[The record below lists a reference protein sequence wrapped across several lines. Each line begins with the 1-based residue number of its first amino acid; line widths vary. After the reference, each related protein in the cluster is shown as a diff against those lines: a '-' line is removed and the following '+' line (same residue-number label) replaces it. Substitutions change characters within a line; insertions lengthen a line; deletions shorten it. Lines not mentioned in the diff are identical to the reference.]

1 MAMYIAF
8 KLKRALAVLMIVC
21 IAAAAVI
28 AGARFEDSFT
38 AEAGSVEGIK
48 LPVVMYHSLLK
59 DPGLQGRYV
68 ISPDLFEEDLQYL
81 RRNGYTA
88 VGIEDL
94 LRYVDGKASLPEKPI
109 LLTFDDGYYNNYYY
123 AFPLAKQY
131 GMKIVI
137 SPVGSYMD
145 KAAEENDPHP
155 TYSYITWEDM
165 REMAQS
171 GLVEFQNHTYDL
183 HASKEGRMGTKRK
196 RGESEEEYRA
206 LLREDIGSMQDRMK
220 EYLGEEPP
228 CFTYPFGA
236 VSEGEPEIIREMGF
250 RCTLTCESRM
260 NVVTKDP
267 ESLYDLGRYLR
278 PPDQSSESFFASIL
292 NG

>member
-183 HASKEGRMGTKRK
+183 QMCIRDRK
-196 RGESEEEYRA
+196 RAHAVPHHTIGNIGVFLPHVFIELMQIRENSLHPQRA
-206 LLREDIGSMQDRMK
+206 EI
-220 EYLGEEPP
+220 
-228 CFTYPFGA
+228 A
-236 VSEGEPEIIREMGF
+236 VSAAGRNRFPMAQ
-250 RCTLTCESRM
+250 
-260 NVVTKDP
+260 VVVYSYRIPVGSQKI
-267 ESLYDLGRYLR
+267 
-278 PPDQSSESFFASIL
+278 SEFHI
-292 NG
+292 